1 MTDIEYDKSKGLP
14 EGETI
19 PDWRHVKQLR
29 THDAESGIPED
40 AGRFQKDWLDE
51 THHRAYGRP
60 WALGLYQMQF
70 MRNHGLKPSD
80 RLLDFGCGA
89 GRFGVRAIRYLDQ
102 AGYRGIDAHLLSL
115 LAFARYELPLHEL
128 EDKAPRLLYDRELAL
143 GHFQETFDVVF
154 DFFSSA
160 HLDAATQTRFLQSAS
175 AQLKPG
181 GRLFSVP
188 GFAPETDLAGSGV
201 ALVEEVEQRLPML
214 EGHGYEAVNRWQIL
228 TKLG

>member
-14 EGETI
+14 DGEAV
-19 PDWRHVKQLR
+19 PDWRHVKELR
-29 THDAESGIPED
+29 THDAESVIPEG
-40 AGRFQKDWLDE
+40 AGRFQKEWLDE

-70 MRNHGLKPSD
+70 MRDHGLKRTD

-102 AGYRGIDAHLLSL
+102 GGYRGVDAHLLSL
-115 LAFARYELPLHEL
+115 LAFAGYELPLHEL
-128 EDKAPRLLYDRELAL
+128 EEKAPRLLYDRDLSL
-143 GHFQETFDVVF
+143 GHFQEEFDVVF

-160 HLDAATQTRFLQSAS
+160 HLDPPTQTRFLQSAS
-175 AQLKPG
+175 AHLKAG

-188 GFAPETDLAGSGV
+188 GFAQDADLAGCGV
-201 ALVEEVEQRLPML
+201 ALVEEADQPLAML
-214 EGHGYEAVNRWQIL
+214 EGHGYEAVNHWQIL